1 MTGLILSI
9 IFEKKF
15 FCYICSINWPNL
27 IVWFPLLCELLGNM
41 CNMEY
46 GQYGIVCKSGCDIMN
61 FKVNLIF
68 LIQLFCHGK
77 SLCLLFFINFFVF
90 HLMIALQ
97 KLWQMFF
104 ISLQKLFLFL
114 RYSVFCIFSSS
125 FPHFPDW
132 KGQIKLE
139 WLMMSCI
146 GLYKFAGVIFG
157 ITKKLLYITPSN
169 LIR

>member
-1 MTGLILSI
+1 MTDLILSI

-46 GQYGIVCKSGCDIMN
+46 GQYGIVCKWGCDIMN

-125 FPHFPDW
+125 FPHFPDS